1 MGVCVQAIQLPGGD
15 RTWTVLGNDHRHV
28 GPVEEFLEHHRVT
41 GSSPHTVR
49 AYAKALQLWWH
60 FLELDGRD
68 WTQAAVPELAG
79 FVTWLRE
86 GTPPGVVLLDPAAAA
101 GRRPSEATLAARLAA
116 VVSFYRYHYDAHG
129 VAPALARAWSGPP
142 RRSRYRAFLAHL
154 DGRSRAS
161 TRSPMPVRRRRREI
175 CPLLAPAQV
184 AAILSA
190 CATRDPAS
198 GGWSGS
204 LRNRLLFA
212 TLAETGMRLGEV
224 LCLIHADWRPG
235 SGGTPFIEVVPRDH
249 PHGARVKGGRGRRIY
264 ISDVLERLYGDYLWD
279 LAERAGQAGC
289 EVSDEWFCFVNLDG
303 EPRFAPLRPESVYKV
318 VDRLRR
324 ELPGLPEGWSPHWLR
339 HTHASALLLAG
350 VPLHVVSRRL
360 GHADAQTTMDLYGWV
375 SEDAELRAVAGWRS
389 FAEGWRVTDA

>member
-1 MGVCVQAIQLPGGD
+1 MSVCVQPVQLPGGD
-15 RTWTVLGNDHRHV
+15 KTWTVLGADHRHV
-28 GPVEEFLEHHRVT
+28 GQVEEFLEYHRIT

-49 AYAKALQLWWH
+49 AYAKALQLWWRY
-60 FLELDGRD
+60 LELDGRD
-68 WTQAAVPELAG
+68 WASADVPALAG

-86 GTPPGVVLLDPAAAA
+86 GTPPGVVLLDPAGAA
-101 GRRPSEATLAARLAA
+101 GPRLAESTLATRLAA
-116 VVSFYRYHYDAHG
+116 VVSFYRYHHDAHQ

-142 RRSRYRAFLAHL
+142 RRGRYRAFLAHL
-154 DGRSRAS
+154 DGRSRTS
-161 TRSPMPVRRRRREI
+161 RRSPMPVRPRRRET
-175 CPLLAPAQV
+175 CPLLTPAQV
-184 AAILSA
+184 AAILSG
-190 CATRDPAS
+190 CATRDAAS

-224 LCLIHADWRPG
+224 LCLTHADWHPG
-235 SGGTPFIEVVPRDH
+235 SGGTPFIQVVPRDH
-249 PHGARVKGGRGRRIY
+249 PHGSRVKGGRGRRIY
-264 ISDVLERLYGDYLWD
+264 ISDELERLYGDYLWE
-279 LAERAGQAGC
+279 LAERAGQAGR

-324 ELPGLPEGWSPHWLR
+324 VLPGLPPGWSPHWMR

-360 GHADAQTTMDLYGWV
+360 GHADVQTTMDLYGWV
-375 SEDAELRAVAGWRS
+375 TEDAELRAVAGWRS
-389 FAEGWRVTDA
+389 FTEGWRVTGA